1 MEEASK
7 RSRVCNLPHSLK
19 LSSKCKKR
27 EKRDRDEDAKRAA
40 ATFPLLLSE
49 CLFCYFPAQEA
60 SVSRFIKLRRA

>member
-49 CLFCYFPAQEA
+49 L
-60 SVSRFIKLRRA
+60 SLLLLSGTRSIRFEIY